1 MWNGTA
7 TVSELSHSDKPTACS
22 TAPLSMAMSEH
33 SPVTGTPQRIREWL
47 MLSPAA
53 SPASH
58 SASQASAPEPTMS
71 ATCGPPLSSASAQY
85 DPASRIWKTCRVS
98 FLADISELF
107 SATWPRAGMTC
118 AGVFYQQPKWERRI
132 NVIGS
137 GLWPTPRTGKTTDEK
152 EESWLKRKAAGKVAT
167 PPLSLAVRMW
177 ATPSATDGQR
187 GGKITNNMTGIL
199 LAQQVNTP
207 ERWPTPT
214 ADDANNATRQ
224 SGDFQ
229 SLTRSVGGAL
239 NPDWVEWL
247 MGWPIG
253 LTDLRP
259 LAMESFQQWRRL
271 HGIC

>member
-98 FLADISELF
+98 FLADIS
-107 SATWPRAGMTC
+107 
-118 AGVFYQQPKWERRI
+118 
-132 NVIGS
+132 
-137 GLWPTPRTGKTTDEK
+137 
-152 EESWLKRKAAGKVAT
+152 
-167 PPLSLAVRMW
+167 
-177 ATPSATDGQR
+177 
-187 GGKITNNMTGIL
+187 
-199 LAQQVNTP
+199 
-207 ERWPTPT
+207 
-214 ADDANNATRQ
+214 
-224 SGDFQ
+224 
-229 SLTRSVGGAL
+229 
-239 NPDWVEWL
+239 
-247 MGWPIG
+247 
-253 LTDLRP
+253 
-259 LAMESFQQWRRL
+259 
-271 HGIC
+271 

>member
-7 TVSELSHSDKPTACS
+7 TVSELLHSDKPTACS

-71 ATCGPPLSSASAQY
+71 ATCGPPLSNASARY
-85 DPASRIWKTCRVS
+85 DHNSRSWKTFQDC
-98 FLADISELF
+98 FLADILEPF
-107 SATWPRAGMTC
+107 SATWPRAGMTRG
-118 AGVFYQQPKWERRI
+118 GVFYQQPKWARRI

-137 GLWPTPRTGKTTDEK
+137 GLWPTLRANK
-152 EESWLKRKAAGKVAT
+152 
-167 PPLSLAVRMW
+167 PLGYSSDGYGITLETAVRMW
-177 ATPSATDGQR
+177 ATPSATDEQR
-187 GGKITNNMTGIL
+187 GGKITNNMTGIS

-207 ERWPTPT
+207 ERWPTPRQFMHK
-214 ADDANNATRQ
+214 DATTDRGKGNL
-224 SGDFQ
+224 GEV
-229 SLTRSVGGAL
+229 VGGAL